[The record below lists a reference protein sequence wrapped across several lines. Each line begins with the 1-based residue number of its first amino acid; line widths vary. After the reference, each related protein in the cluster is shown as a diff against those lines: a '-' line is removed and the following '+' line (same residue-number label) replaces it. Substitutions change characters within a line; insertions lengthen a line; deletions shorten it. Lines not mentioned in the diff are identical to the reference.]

1 LNADTPLSNAAALA
15 RLDEDALYAKVTW
28 RFVPF
33 LFVCY
38 VAAYLD
44 RVNVGFAKLTM
55 AADLQFSETVYGLGA
70 GIFFLGYFLFEVPSN
85 LLLHRIGARRALA
98 RIMVTWGLLS
108 SLMMVVTTPTSFYV
122 LRFLLGVAEA
132 GFFPG
137 VVLYLTW
144 WYPAARRGRV
154 TALFVTA
161 VAISGVI
168 GNPLSGW
175 IMQHFDGVNAWHGWQ
190 WLFLIE
196 GLPSIVLGI
205 SVWWLLPNRP
215 AEVKWLTDDEKRWLA
230 ERLDRERNEAMR
242 HGTQSM
248 WTALGSGR
256 VWQFVALYFCIVTGF
271 YVVSIWSPQLI
282 QKMGVSDKIRIGL
295 YSSPIYLAAVVAMVF
310 VGWSSDRTGERR
322 WHVALSLLVGAIGA
336 MGVAYATEPVA
347 GLIMLA
353 VAAMGI
359 WSALGP
365 FWTLPPAFLAGTA
378 AAGGIAMINS
388 FGNLGGFVG
397 PFVIGWINSETDGFS
412 GGLMLLS
419 GLLVVGALLA
429 LSLRKSKGDVV

>member
-1 LNADTPLSNAAALA
+1 MPIDEAALFRRISW
-15 RLDEDALYAKVTW
+15 RLI
-28 RFVPF
+28 PF
-33 LFVCY
+33 LFVLY
-38 VAAYLD
+38 IAAFLD
-44 RVNVGFAKLTM
+44 RVNVGFAELDMKG
-55 AADLQFSETVYGLGA
+55 DLGFDPFIFGLGS
-70 GIFFLGYFLFEVPSN
+70 GIFFIGYFLFEVPSN
-85 LLLHRIGARRALA
+85 LLLEKIGARATIC
-98 RIMVTWGLLS
+98 RIMVIWGIIS
-108 SLMMVVTTPTSFYV
+108 SCMMFVKTPLMFYV

-137 VVLYLTW
+137 VILYLTW
-144 WYPAARRGRV
+144 WFPRDQRAR
-154 TALFVTA
+154 A
-161 VAISGVI
+161 VARFMTATAIAGAFGS
-168 GNPLSGW
+168 PLSAYLLRLDGW
-175 IMQHFDGVNAWHGWQ
+175 QGLRGWQ

-196 GLPSIVLGI
+196 GLPSIILGV

-230 ERLDRERNEAMR
+230 ERLERERNEAMR